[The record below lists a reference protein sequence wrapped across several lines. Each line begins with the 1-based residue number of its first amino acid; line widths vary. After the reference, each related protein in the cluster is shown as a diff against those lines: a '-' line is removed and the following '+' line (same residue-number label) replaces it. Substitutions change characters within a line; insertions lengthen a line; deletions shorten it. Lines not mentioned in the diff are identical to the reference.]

1 MICQSC
7 QHSNIENNMKL
18 TIYVLLL
25 TPMISKAQW
34 GFNVINDG
42 STSLNADLLF
52 PITYS
57 HNDCQFDFTVFNNGS
72 VDDVSIY
79 NNLGCT
85 ADNHFLVIDEL
96 MYQLNDTMTL
106 DIYSDVFMFSGSSKL
121 FGCATISGSSIIVSN
136 PYLSIDGQNI
146 SFSSTNDVEIF
157 YDSKNMYFKFDSAN
171 GDVVCDNSIPY
182 VDPSD
187 VIFKGGFE

>member
-1 MICQSC
+1 
-7 QHSNIENNMKL
+7 MKF
-18 TIYVLLL
+18 TMYILLL
-25 TPMISKAQW
+25 IPLASNAQW
-34 GFNVINDG
+34 GFNVTNDG

-57 HNDCQFDFTVFNNGS
+57 YNDCQFDFTVFNDGS

-96 MYQLNDTMTL
+96 MYQLKNTMSL
-106 DIYSDVFMFSGSSKL
+106 DIYSDVFLFSGSSIL
-121 FGCATISGSSIIVSN
+121 SGCTTISGSPIIVSN
-136 PYLSIDGQNI
+136 PYLFIDGQNI
-146 SFSSTNDVEIF
+146 SFSSTIDVEMF
-157 YDSKNMYFKFDSAN
+157 YDSENMYFKFDSVN
-171 GDVVCDNSIPY
+171 GDVVCDNSIPF

-187 VIFKGGFE
+187 VIFSGGFE